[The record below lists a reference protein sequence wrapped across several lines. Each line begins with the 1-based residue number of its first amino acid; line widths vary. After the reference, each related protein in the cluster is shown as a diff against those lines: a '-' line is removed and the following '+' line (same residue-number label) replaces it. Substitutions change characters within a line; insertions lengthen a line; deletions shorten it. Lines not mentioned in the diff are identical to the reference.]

1 MKKSILIID
10 DEKAQAEGLHKFLG
24 KNLPKDYHVFFA
36 YEENDIIEKVENT
49 YYSMVVLDLRMD
61 SYNIDGIKIAQKIID
76 TNPFA
81 KIVLMSAFKAEY
93 LVSLKEIILSGKVI
107 DTIDKTEFIEFATQ
121 VQHTIE
127 KHHDK
132 LFSSLNS
139 IQEALLN
146 SYAECKNEIDTFKK
160 GMKFESFVSLLF
172 NNIGFNNINKR
183 VIDESRNEVDLIVR
197 NDINDKF
204 LEKFGKYF
212 LIECKNIPA
221 SAVDKNMFIVFSHKL
236 EHTANMS
243 EFGVIATTGNFTKT
257 SYIEAV
263 RESGKHKKIIF
274 LSNIDFEEIITSDDR
289 LEAFKKLIDKQ
300 VKDN

>member
-127 KHHDK
+127 KYHDK

-146 SYAECKNEIDTFKK
+146 SYCREPMTSK
-160 GMKFESFVSLLF
+160 
-172 NNIGFNNINKR
+172 
-183 VIDESRNEVDLIVR
+183 
-197 NDINDKF
+197 
-204 LEKFGKYF
+204 
-212 LIECKNIPA
+212 
-221 SAVDKNMFIVFSHKL
+221 
-236 EHTANMS
+236 
-243 EFGVIATTGNFTKT
+243 AT
-257 SYIEAV
+257 
-263 RESGKHKKIIF
+263 
-274 LSNIDFEEIITSDDR
+274 EE
-289 LEAFKKLIDKQ
+289 Q
-300 VKDN
+300 VAKATVL